1 MAQYDTIPCD
11 PNQLP
16 YEYTIIFDGKAYT
29 LGFQYNE
36 FSDQITVSIS
46 DDDGLIAREP
56 LVLKQPIFQAVHY
69 KDRLPLIELM
79 PIDESGN
86 EIEVNIDNLNLT
98 VEIADTS
105 TDLTDVGDDD
115 G

>member
-16 YEYTIIFDGKAYT
+16 YEYTITFDGKIYT

-46 DDDGLIAREP
+46 DDDGLISREP
-56 LVLKQPIFQAVHY
+56 LVLNQPIFQAVHY
-69 KDRLPLIELM
+69 
-79 PIDESGN
+79 
-86 EIEVNIDNLNLT
+86 
-98 VEIADTS
+98 
-105 TDLTDVGDDD
+105 
-115 G
+115 